1 MDSGA
6 EIPSFLYQMVTM
18 VRKSNL
24 IEIILLG
31 IFILSSWLAPP
42 GLYAQSQGTPV
53 ATLVEK
59 ARAAGIP
66 DHKLNQ
72 VLTLSVDH
80 RLAPADTSAILEVLL
95 MAQTANLP
103 VEPFV
108 GKIEEGLAKGVP
120 VQAIVA
126 ALEQKADD
134 YRFVQTLLLRAVP
147 SAKGQPVS
155 ETDLTSIVN
164 SLNGGVSRQELMKFI
179 EEAPAAPVSMLAIAA
194 ENLALLRQM
203 GFEETLTS
211 RILSTGL
218 RLKSFS
224 PSWRYL
230 PRIVVAGRSKGIP
243 DPDIAEA
250 AVKALSEKRDVA
262 GLMQML
268 GFTGRDLRHGP
279 SAGSSKTP

>member
-1 MDSGA
+1 
-6 EIPSFLYQMVTM
+6 M

-31 IFILSSWLAPP
+31 TFILASWLAPP
-42 GLYAQSQGTPV
+42 GLYAQSQVTPV

-72 VLTLSVDH
+72 VLTLCVDH

-95 MAQTANLP
+95 MARTANLP
-103 VEPFV
+103 LEPFV

-147 SAKGQPVS
+147 SVKGQPLP
-155 ETDLTSIVN
+155 ENDLTSIVN

-218 RLKSFS
+218 RLKSFA

-230 PRIVVAGRSKGIP
+230 PRIVVAARSKGMS